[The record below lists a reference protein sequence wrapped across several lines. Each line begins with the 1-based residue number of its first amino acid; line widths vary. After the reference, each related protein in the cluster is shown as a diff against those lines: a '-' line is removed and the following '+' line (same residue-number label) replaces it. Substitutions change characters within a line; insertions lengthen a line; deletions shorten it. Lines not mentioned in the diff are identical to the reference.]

1 MEPPRSGRF
10 ASLYRGGSTVR
21 LLGELPS
28 TYDAQASHSG
38 GGSLYH
44 ALKAVLPPRRRQDVQ
59 QRLNIFSKY
68 KYPPKNN
75 NPFLC
80 SRKNGLS
87 QNGKIPFSLFVIMPT
102 FGKTVSS
109 IRLNAHLFSVN
120 PPPKYGIMPTTGTAK
135 PLSSNNQK
143 PPIRISVFQR
153 SSIRAYFLPVKSKN
167 AP

>member
-1 MEPPRSGRF
+1 MEPPHSKRL

-21 LLGELPS
+21 LLGGITFNVRCASLPFRGEAY
-28 TYDAQASHSG
+28 TMPC
-38 GGSLYH
+38 
-44 ALKAVLPPRRRQDVQ
+44 LPPRRRQDVQ
-59 QRLNIFSKY
+59 QRLFIFYSWVTYFSKY
-68 KYPPKNN
+68 KYPPPKNN

-135 PLSSNNQK
+135 PLSSNSQK
-143 PPIRISVFQR
+143 P
-153 SSIRAYFLPVKSKN
+153 L
-167 AP
+167 